1 MRPLPTLL
9 PTTTVGS
16 FPKPPELLK
25 ARTQF
30 GRGKISRDDLT
41 ALERKATEFWV
52 RTQEEIGIDL
62 LVDGEQYRGDMVTF
76 FAEQT
81 KGCVISDLV
90 RSYGNRYYKKPIVI
104 GDLERTAPYTV
115 DWWKFAQSLTER
127 PIAGML
133 TGPYTMMDWSFNE
146 HYPSRGDTALAF
158 ARLVRQEVEDLLKA
172 GAKYVQVDEPA
183 ISARV
188 DELDLAIQAMHVVT
202 DGVLSEAEFC
212 THICYGTFEKIYPK
226 MLDLPVHRIDLE
238 MSNSGL
244 RLLDKMRQTP
254 FTKKLGLGVVDVHSH
269 VLESVGEVVSRI
281 EDALTVIPPERL
293 YVDPDCGL
301 KTRTV
306 DEAVAKMKVIAA
318 GAEVVREKLANG
330 ASRS

>member
-1 MRPLPTLL
+1 VRRLPKFL

-25 ARTQF
+25 ARSQF
-30 GRGKISRDDLT
+30 ARGKMTPDDLA
-41 ALERKATEFWV
+41 ALECKATEFWI
-52 RTQEEIGIDL
+52 RSQEEIGIDL

-81 KGCVISDLV
+81 EGCVISDLV
-90 RSYGNRYYKKPIVI
+90 RSYGNRYYRKPIVV
-104 GDLERTAPYTV
+104 GDLKRAAPYTV
-115 DWWKFAQSLTER
+115 GWWKFAQSLTER
-127 PIAGML
+127 PIAGIL

-158 ARLVRQEVEDLLKA
+158 ARIVRQEVEDLLAA
-172 GAKYVQVDEPA
+172 GAKFIQVDEPA

-238 MSNSGL
+238 MSNSSL

-269 VLESVGEVVSRI
+269 VIESVEDVQGRI
-281 EDALTVIPPERL
+281 EDALTVIPPQRL

-318 GAEVVREKLANG
+318 GAANVRAKLAKPT
-330 ASRS
+330 